1 MSDREFQNEIITPD
15 TQLSMDSDMI
25 FFIKN
30 AIDEG
35 DFAHVISLTTNFHPS
50 EIVEII
56 NLLDKS
62 DRKKFVNAISEVFEP
77 EVLIGL
83 EGEIK
88 DQIMHQLGSKQSA
101 NAISK
106 LELDDAVHVIED
118 LETKEINDILEKVE
132 GKKRSEI
139 EGNLSYPEDSAGRLM
154 DSKFIAVEEDWTVG
168 RTIDFLRENKNL
180 PDDFYEVFVI
190 DSDRKPVGGVL
201 TSRIIRNKREM
212 QISELISENLKTINV
227 LMDQEEVAY
236 IFQKYSLVSTP
247 VVDDGGRIIGVLTLD
262 DVVNIIEEEVEEDIM
277 RLAGV
282 SEIDIYSSSVNTA
295 LNRTPWLIINLFTAI
310 AASAVIA
317 LFQNE
322 IRDLVALAV
331 LMPIIASMAGNAGTQ
346 TLTVAVRSIATKEL
360 TEANSSRVL
369 RKEILASLLNG
380 LIFATVMMAASYL
393 IYNNLY
399 LSVVLGVATIL
410 SLLLASIF
418 GVVIP
423 LVLSKI
429 GVDPAISSSVFL
441 TTITDVSSFF
451 FFLGLSSW
459 WLF

>member
-1 MSDREFQNEIITPD
+1 MSEREFQNEVITPD

-25 FFIKN
+25 FFIKS

-35 DFAHVISLTTNFHPS
+35 DYPHIISLTKNFHPS
-50 EIVEII
+50 EIVEVI
-56 NLLDKS
+56 NLLDKG
-62 DRKKFVNAISEVFEP
+62 DRKKFINAISDVFEP

-88 DQIMHQLGSKQSA
+88 DQIMHLLSTKQSA
-101 NAISK
+101 NAISQ

-118 LETKEINDILEKVE
+118 LETEEIKDILDEVE
-132 GKKRSEI
+132 DKKRSEI

-154 DSKFIAVEEDWTVG
+154 NSRFIAVEEGWTVG
-168 RTIDFLRENKNL
+168 KTIDFLREDNNL
-180 PDDFYEVFVI
+180 PDDFYEIFVV
-190 DSDRKPVGGVL
+190 DENNKPVGGVL
-201 TSRIIRNKREM
+201 TSRIIRNERDIK
-212 QISELISENLKTINV
+212 ISELISENLKTINV
-227 LMDQEEVAY
+227 LTDQEEVAY
-236 IFQKYSLVSTP
+236 IFQKFSLVSTP
-247 VVDDGGRIIGVLTLD
+247 VVDDGGAIIGVLTID
-262 DVVNIIEEEVEEDIM
+262 DVVDIIEEEVEEDIM

-282 SEIDIYSSSVNTA
+282 SEIDIYSSSAHTA
-295 LNRTPWLIINLFTAI
+295 LNRTPWLLINLFTAI

-317 LFQNE
+317 MFQTE
-322 IRDLVALAV
+322 IKDLVALAV
-331 LMPIIASMAGNAGTQ
+331 IMPIVASMAGNAGTQ

-360 TEANSSRVL
+360 TEANSGRVL
-369 RKEILASLLNG
+369 RKEIIASLFNG
-380 LIFATVMMAASYL
+380 TIFAVIMMAVSYVL
-393 IYNNLY
+393 YDNTY
-399 LSVVLGVATIL
+399 LSIVLGVATIA

-418 GVVIP
+418 GVLIP

-441 TTITDVSSFF
+441 TTITDMSSFF